1 MARSSKD
8 AGPALWTETPEV
20 REGPVARVA
29 MVAAVEGQY
38 SYAIPPEL
46 VEKVAVGKR
55 VLVPFGRN
63 RRPQPAFC
71 LSVAREAWTS
81 TLRPLADVIDDTP
94 LLSGPLM
101 ELGEWIARYYCCPL
115 GRALSAMVPEA
126 IRRQSGF
133 ISVRRFTL
141 ADAQSGAPESA
152 DSIPEE
158 AGARSRPPQADQTCQ
173 STRDNAAGLGR
184 ASDLDAAL
192 SRASSHSQNRSEQT
206 QEKPPAV
213 RPKRFSA
220 RQKAVL
226 DALAGEPEGLD
237 LDDLLART
245 GVSKAVIVGLLKTGH
260 ISQQTRRVPAPAPDF
275 GRPGPEPTF
284 ELNVDQQ
291 AAISRIA
298 ALTAEGTFRA
308 VLLFGVSGSGKTE
321 VYIRAI
327 RSVVAAGKQAIL
339 LVPEIALTTQL
350 VERLAARFEAVAVVH
365 SGLTGAKR
373 SLTWAAIAAGEK
385 SVIIGTRSAVF
396 APCPNLGL
404 IVVDEEQEM
413 SFKNQQSPR
422 FNTRDVAIKRAQMSS
437 CPIILG
443 SATPSLEMWHNCQ
456 RLSHFE
462 KIILPRRVAGLPM
475 PKVQFVDMQ
484 IERQQRKGLH
494 LLSQEMENEL
504 AETLKAGQQAVLLL
518 NRRGYA
524 SYLVCSRCQTTIVCP
539 YCQVN
544 LVFHQSTGKALCHH
558 CSARMVMPARCSDP
572 SCNGTLVRFGM
583 GTQRVEEEVKTKF
596 PRARVARADSDTMT
610 KISAYERVLRD
621 FADGRLDVLVGT
633 QMVAKG
639 LDFPR
644 VRLVGVI
651 NADTSLLQP
660 DFRAAERTF
669 QLVTQV
675 AGRAGRSE
683 SDGRVVVQS
692 LVGLS
697 PAIQFAANHDYES
710 FARHELAFRKNRG
723 FPPFSRLAR
732 VVVSYAAQSEASRHA
747 DELAERIRESL
758 KRHGLPADVLGP
770 QSAPLARLRG
780 QYRFDFLIRTANAA
794 RLLQILERLRGEEVL
809 PLSDKHVLIDV
820 DPISLL

>member
-1 MARSSKD
+1 M
-8 AGPALWTETPEV
+8 

-38 SYAIPPEL
+38 SYAVPPEL
-46 VEKVAVGKR
+46 TESVAVGKR

-71 LSVAREAWTS
+71 VSVAREAWTS
-81 TLRPLADVIDDTP
+81 TLKLVADVIDDAP

-101 ELGEWIARYYCCPL
+101 ELGQWMARYYCCPL

-133 ISVRRFTL
+133 VTVRRLML
-141 ADAQSGAPESA
+141 ADSSTAAAEA
-152 DSIPEE
+152 AEE
-158 AGARSRPPQADQTCQ
+158 GRARSEPSEAEETCRPI
-173 STRDNAAGLGR
+173 DNAAGLGR
-184 ASDLDAAL
+184 RGDLDAAL
-192 SRASSHSQNRSEQT
+192 PQASGHSRTRPEPK
-206 QEKPPAV
+206 EPPAS

-220 RQKAVL
+220 RQQAVL
-226 DALAGEPEGLD
+226 DALVAAPQGLD
-237 LDDLLART
+237 LDDLLVRT
-245 GVSKAVIVGLLKTGH
+245 GVSKAVVGGLLKAGR
-260 ISQQTRRVPAPAPDF
+260 ISQQTRRVPLPAPDF
-275 GRPGPEPTF
+275 DRPGPEPAF
-284 ELNVDQQ
+284 DLNSDQQ
-291 AAISRIA
+291 AAISRIS

-350 VERLAARFEAVAVVH
+350 VDRLAARFERVAVIH

-385 SVIIGTRSAVF
+385 RVIIGTRSAVF

-404 IVVDEEQEM
+404 VVVDEEQEA

-443 SATPSLEMWHNCQ
+443 SATPSLETWHNCE

-462 KIILPRRVAGLPM
+462 KIILPSRVAGLPM
-475 PKVQFVDMQ
+475 PRVQFVDMQ
-484 IERQQRKGLH
+484 IEQRQRKGLH
-494 LLSQEMENEL
+494 LLSQETESEL
-504 AETLKAGQQAVLLL
+504 AETLGAGQQAVLLL

-524 SYLVCSRCQTTIVCP
+524 SYLVCSRCRTPIVCP
-539 YCQVN
+539 HCHVN
-544 LVFHQSTGKALCHH
+544 LVFHQSTGKAACHH
-558 CSARMVMPARCSDP
+558 CSAKMVMPTRCGDP
-572 SCNGTLVRFGM
+572 SCGGTLIRFGM

-596 PRARVARADSDTMT
+596 PQARVARADSDTMT
-610 KISAYERVLRD
+610 KISAYERVIRD
-621 FADGRLDVLVGT
+621 FSDGRLDILVGT

-644 VRLVGVI
+644 VRFVGVI
-651 NADTSLLQP
+651 NADTSLMQP

-675 AGRAGRSE
+675 AGRAGRAE
-683 SDGRVVVQS
+683 SGGRVVVQS
-692 LVGLS
+692 LAGLS
-697 PAIQFAANHDYES
+697 PVIQFAANHDYAS
-710 FARHELAFRKNRG
+710 FASHELAIRKSRG

-732 VVVSYAAQSEASRHA
+732 VMVSHPAQSEASKHA
-747 DELAERIRESL
+747 HELAEQIRETL
-758 KRHGLPADVLGP
+758 TRHGLPADVLGP
-770 QSAPLARLRG
+770 QTAPLSRLRG

-794 RLLQILERLRGEEVL
+794 RLLQILERLRGEKIL
-809 PLSDKHVLIDV
+809 PLSDKHILIDV
-820 DPISLL
+820 DPVSLL

>member
-1 MARSSKD
+1 M
-8 AGPALWTETPEV
+8 

-38 SYAIPPEL
+38 SYAVPPEL
-46 VEKVAVGKR
+46 TEKVGVGKR

-71 LSVAREAWTS
+71 VSVARETWTS
-81 TLRPLADVIDDTP
+81 TLKPLTDVIDDAP

-133 ISVRRFTL
+133 VTVRHLTLSDSAPETARQTVATSGQTAGGPAKRFT
-141 ADAQSGAPESA
+141 
-152 DSIPEE
+152 
-158 AGARSRPPQADQTCQ
+158 
-173 STRDNAAGLGR
+173 
-184 ASDLDAAL
+184 
-192 SRASSHSQNRSEQT
+192 
-206 QEKPPAV
+206 
-213 RPKRFSA
+213 A
-220 RQKAVL
+220 RQRAVL
-226 DALAGEPEGLD
+226 DTLTHTPEGLD
-237 LDDLLART
+237 LDDLLVRT
-245 GVSKAVIVGLLKTGH
+245 GVSKAVIAGLLKAGH
-260 ISQQTRRVPAPAPDF
+260 ISQQTRRVPLPAPDF
-275 GRPGPEPTF
+275 DRPGPEPAF
-284 ELNVDQQ
+284 DLNSDQR
-291 AAISRIA
+291 AAISRIS

-350 VERLAARFEAVAVVH
+350 VDRLAARFERVAVIH

-385 SVIIGTRSAVF
+385 RVIIGTRSAVF

-404 IVVDEEQEM
+404 VVVDEEQEA

-443 SATPSLEMWHNCQ
+443 SATPSLETWHNCE

-462 KIILPRRVAGLPM
+462 KIILPSRVAGLPM
-475 PKVQFVDMQ
+475 PRVQFVDMQ
-484 IERQQRKGLH
+484 IEQRQRKGLH
-494 LLSQEMENEL
+494 LLSQETESEL
-504 AETLKAGQQAVLLL
+504 AETLGAGQQAVLLL

-524 SYLVCSRCQTTIVCP
+524 SYLVCSRCRTPIVCP
-539 YCQVN
+539 HCHVN
-544 LVFHQSTGKALCHH
+544 LVFHQSTGKAACHH
-558 CSARMVMPARCSDP
+558 CSAKMVMPTRCGDP
-572 SCNGTLVRFGM
+572 SCGGTLIRFGM

-596 PRARVARADSDTMT
+596 PQARVARADSDTMT
-610 KISAYERVLRD
+610 KMSAYEQVIRD
-621 FADGRLDVLVGT
+621 FGDGRLDILVGT

-644 VRLVGVI
+644 VRFVGVI
-651 NADTSLLQP
+651 NADTSLMQP

-675 AGRAGRSE
+675 AGRAGRAE
-683 SDGRVVVQS
+683 SGGRVVVQS
-692 LVGLS
+692 LAGLS
-697 PAIQFAANHDYES
+697 PVIQFAANHDYAS
-710 FARHELAFRKNRG
+710 FASHELAIRKSRG

-732 VVVSYAAQSEASRHA
+732 IMVSHPAQSQASKHA
-747 DELAERIRESL
+747 HELVEQIRETL
-758 KRHGLPADVLGP
+758 TRHGLPADVLGP
-770 QSAPLARLRG
+770 QTAPLARLRG
-780 QYRFDFLIRTANAA
+780 QYRFDFLIRAANAA
-794 RLLQILERLRGEEVL
+794 RLLQILERLRGEKIL
-809 PLSDKHVLIDV
+809 PLSDKHILIDV
-820 DPISLL
+820 DPVSLL

>member
-1 MARSSKD
+1 M
-8 AGPALWTETPEV
+8 

-46 VEKVAVGKR
+46 EEKVAVGKR

-71 LSVAREAWTS
+71 VSVAREAWTS

-101 ELGEWIARYYCCPL
+101 ELGKWMARYYCCPL

-126 IRRQSGF
+126 IRRQRGF
-133 ISVRRFTL
+133 ITVRRLML
-141 ADAQSGAPESA
+141 ANSSTGAVESA
-152 DSIPEE
+152 EAAKEGRVRSEAAEE
-158 AGARSRPPQADQTCQ
+158 GRARSEPPETAETCQ
-173 STRDNAAGLGR
+173 PIDNAAGLGHGG
-184 ASDLDAAL
+184 DLDAAL
-192 SRASSHSQNRSEQT
+192 PQASGHSHTQSEQT
-206 QEKPPAV
+206 QEVPPPG

-220 RQKAVL
+220 RQQAVL
-226 DALAGEPEGLD
+226 NALAAAPQGLD

-245 GVSKAVIVGLLKTGH
+245 GVGKAVIAGLLKAGH
-260 ISQQTRRVPAPAPDF
+260 ISQETRRVAAPAPDF
-275 GRPGPEPTF
+275 DHPGPEPTF

-298 ALTAEGTFRA
+298 SLTAEGTFRA

-327 RSVVAAGKQAIL
+327 RSVVASGKQAVL

-350 VERLAARFEAVAVVH
+350 VERLAARFERVAVIH

-385 SVIIGTRSAVF
+385 RVIIGTRSAVF

-404 IVVDEEQEM
+404 IVVDEEQEA

-422 FNTRDVAIKRAQMSS
+422 FNTRDVAIKRAQICS

-462 KIILPRRVAGLPM
+462 KITLPRRVAGLPM
-475 PKVQFVDMQ
+475 PRVQYVDMQ
-484 IERQQRKGLH
+484 IEQRQRKGLH

-504 AETLKAGQQAVLLL
+504 AETLGAGQQAVLLL

-524 SYLVCSRCQTTIVCP
+524 SYLVCSRCRTTIVCP
-539 YCQVN
+539 HCHVN

-558 CSARMVMPARCSDP
+558 CSARMVMPTRCSDP

-583 GTQRVEEEVKTKF
+583 GTQRVEEEVRTKF
-596 PRARVARADSDTMT
+596 PQARVARADSDTMT

-621 FADGRLDVLVGT
+621 FADGRLDVLIGT

-710 FARHELAFRKNRG
+710 FARHELAIRKNRG
-723 FPPFSRLAR
+723 FPPFARLTR
-732 VVVSYAAQSEASRHA
+732 VVVSYPARSEASRHA

-780 QYRFDFLIRTANAA
+780 QYRFDFLIRAANAA
-794 RLLQILERLRGEEVL
+794 RLLQILERLRGEEIL

-820 DPISLL
+820 DPVSLL